1 MPDLTE
7 EEKKILRQ
15 AYEIKERIKAEE
27 LEAGEVS
34 VDEAVDEDL
43 STDKPI
49 QRQRKQTRPKSNTAN
64 ETSPVDERSIYG
76 PEASNEAIKKAPEI
90 EKKMPV
96 PEAEKKKRPKQT
108 KQKVRETVK
117 KAEKKPRKEKKKK
130 GFLHKLLKV
139 LIIILIIMAVALAGV
154 YVFLR
159 TTIAQTNYK
168 PYETSYERQADV
180 LTQKGVTNILLI
192 GTDTRVAGSNDARSD
207 AMIVV
212 SINPYKRKFVMTSYY
227 A

>member
-43 STDKPI
+43 STDKHI
-49 QRQRKQTRPKSNTAN
+49 QRQRKQTRPKPNTNTAN

-96 PEAEKKKRPKQT
+96 P
-108 KQKVRETVK
+108 
-117 KAEKKPRKEKKKK
+117 
-130 GFLHKLLKV
+130 
-139 LIIILIIMAVALAGV
+139 
-154 YVFLR
+154 
-159 TTIAQTNYK
+159 
-168 PYETSYERQADV
+168 
-180 LTQKGVTNILLI
+180 
-192 GTDTRVAGSNDARSD
+192 
-207 AMIVV
+207 
-212 SINPYKRKFVMTSYY
+212 
-227 A
+227 

>member
-49 QRQRKQTRPKSNTAN
+49 QRQRKQTRPKPKPNTVN

-154 YVFLR
+154 YAFLR

-180 LTQKGVTNILLI
+180 LVLQL
-192 GTDTRVAGSNDARSD
+192 
-207 AMIVV
+207 
-212 SINPYKRKFVMTSYY
+212 VM
-227 A
+227 

>member
-49 QRQRKQTRPKSNTAN
+49 QRQRKQTRPKPKPNTVN

-76 PEASNEAIKKAPEI
+76 PEASNEVIKKATI
-90 EKKMPV
+90 
-96 PEAEKKKRPKQT
+96 T
-108 KQKVRETVK
+108 
-117 KAEKKPRKEKKKK
+117 
-130 GFLHKLLKV
+130 
-139 LIIILIIMAVALAGV
+139 IIVIFSIKSA
-154 YVFLR
+154 
-159 TTIAQTNYK
+159 K
-168 PYETSYERQADV
+168 
-180 LTQKGVTNILLI
+180 ILLI
-192 GTDTRVAGSNDARSD
+192 TFRH
-207 AMIVV
+207 
-212 SINPYKRKFVMTSYY
+212 P
-227 A
+227 

>member
-34 VDEAVDEDL
+34 VDEAVDEEL
-43 STDKPI
+43 STDQPI
-49 QRQRKQTRPKSNTAN
+49 QRPRKQTRPKPNTAN

-108 KQKVRETVK
+108 KQKVSEDD
-117 KAEKKPRKEKKKK
+117 
-130 GFLHKLLKV
+130 G
-139 LIIILIIMAVALAGV
+139 
-154 YVFLR
+154 
-159 TTIAQTNYK
+159 
-168 PYETSYERQADV
+168 
-180 LTQKGVTNILLI
+180 
-192 GTDTRVAGSNDARSD
+192 
-207 AMIVV
+207 
-212 SINPYKRKFVMTSYY
+212 
-227 A
+227 

>member
-96 PEAEKKKRPKQT
+96 PEAEKKNVLNKQT
-108 KQKVRETVK
+108 KKYGKRSKGVRG
-117 KAEKKPRKEKKKK
+117 KEATKRKKKRAFK
-130 GFLHKLLKV
+130 HKLL
-139 LIIILIIMAVALAGV
+139 
-154 YVFLR
+154 
-159 TTIAQTNYK
+159 
-168 PYETSYERQADV
+168 
-180 LTQKGVTNILLI
+180 
-192 GTDTRVAGSNDARSD
+192 
-207 AMIVV
+207 
-212 SINPYKRKFVMTSYY
+212 
-227 A
+227 

>member
-49 QRQRKQTRPKSNTAN
+49 QRQRKQTRPKPKPNTVN

-76 PEASNEAIKKAPEI
+76 PEASNEAIKLLKL
-90 EKKMPV
+90 KRRCQCRKQ
-96 PEAEKKKRPKQT
+96 KKRNVLNKQN
-108 KQKVRETVK
+108 K
-117 KAEKKPRKEKKKK
+117 K
-130 GFLHKLLKV
+130 
-139 LIIILIIMAVALAGV
+139 
-154 YVFLR
+154 
-159 TTIAQTNYK
+159 
-168 PYETSYERQADV
+168 
-180 LTQKGVTNILLI
+180 
-192 GTDTRVAGSNDARSD
+192 
-207 AMIVV
+207 
-212 SINPYKRKFVMTSYY
+212 
-227 A
+227 

>member
-49 QRQRKQTRPKSNTAN
+49 QRQRKQIRPKSNTAN

-96 PEAEKKKRPKQT
+96 PEAEKKKSPKQT
-108 KQKVRETVK
+108 KQKVETKDSEETACPEPTDEKDSVK
-117 KAEKKPRKEKKKK
+117 EENVPEEK
-130 GFLHKLLKV
+130 
-139 LIIILIIMAVALAGV
+139 
-154 YVFLR
+154 
-159 TTIAQTNYK
+159 
-168 PYETSYERQADV
+168 TSSVVVED
-180 LTQKGVTNILLI
+180 
-192 GTDTRVAGSNDARSD
+192 DTEEG
-207 AMIVV
+207 
-212 SINPYKRKFVMTSYY
+212 KTE
-227 A
+227 

>member
-43 STDKPI
+43 STDKHI
-49 QRQRKQTRPKSNTAN
+49 QRQRKQTRPKPNTNTAN

-108 KQKVRETVK
+108 KSKGNGQKGGKEATKRK
-117 KAEKKPRKEKKKK
+117 KEK
-130 GFLHKLLKV
+130 GLF
-139 LIIILIIMAVALAGV
+139 
-154 YVFLR
+154 
-159 TTIAQTNYK
+159 T
-168 PYETSYERQADV
+168 QA
-180 LTQKGVTNILLI
+180 
-192 GTDTRVAGSNDARSD
+192 A
-207 AMIVV
+207 
-212 SINPYKRKFVMTSYY
+212 
-227 A
+227 

>member
-49 QRQRKQTRPKSNTAN
+49 QRQRKQTRTKPNTNTAN

-108 KQKVRETVK
+108 KQKVSEDD
-117 KAEKKPRKEKKKK
+117 
-130 GFLHKLLKV
+130 G
-139 LIIILIIMAVALAGV
+139 
-154 YVFLR
+154 
-159 TTIAQTNYK
+159 
-168 PYETSYERQADV
+168 
-180 LTQKGVTNILLI
+180 
-192 GTDTRVAGSNDARSD
+192 
-207 AMIVV
+207 
-212 SINPYKRKFVMTSYY
+212 
-227 A
+227 

>member
-49 QRQRKQTRPKSNTAN
+49 QRQRKQIRPKSNTAN

-96 PEAEKKKRPKQT
+96 PEAEKKKSPKQT
-108 KQKVRETVK
+108 KQKVRETLSGRGVWK
-117 KAEKKPRKEKKKK
+117 NAAQTQWEPRKYDK
-130 GFLHKLLKV
+130 GVCALWQ
-139 LIIILIIMAVALAGV
+139 IIL
-154 YVFLR
+154 R
-159 TTIAQTNYK
+159 
-168 PYETSYERQADV
+168 
-180 LTQKGVTNILLI
+180 
-192 GTDTRVAGSNDARSD
+192 
-207 AMIVV
+207 
-212 SINPYKRKFVMTSYY
+212 
-227 A
+227 

>member
-43 STDKPI
+43 STDKSI

-108 KQKVRETVK
+108 KQKVSEDD
-117 KAEKKPRKEKKKK
+117 
-130 GFLHKLLKV
+130 G
-139 LIIILIIMAVALAGV
+139 
-154 YVFLR
+154 
-159 TTIAQTNYK
+159 
-168 PYETSYERQADV
+168 
-180 LTQKGVTNILLI
+180 
-192 GTDTRVAGSNDARSD
+192 
-207 AMIVV
+207 
-212 SINPYKRKFVMTSYY
+212 
-227 A
+227 

>member
-49 QRQRKQTRPKSNTAN
+49 QRQRKQTRPKPKPNTVN

-96 PEAEKKKRPKQT
+96 PEAEKRNVLNKQNKK
-108 KQKVRETVK
+108 
-117 KAEKKPRKEKKKK
+117 
-130 GFLHKLLKV
+130 
-139 LIIILIIMAVALAGV
+139 
-154 YVFLR
+154 
-159 TTIAQTNYK
+159 
-168 PYETSYERQADV
+168 
-180 LTQKGVTNILLI
+180 
-192 GTDTRVAGSNDARSD
+192 
-207 AMIVV
+207 
-212 SINPYKRKFVMTSYY
+212 
-227 A
+227 